1 MATPRH
7 SALDGPVPR
16 LLAVGAALLVIGAG
30 VWIGRYG
37 FAGVPMTPF
46 AAVVDEN
53 AASAVAANPELAAC
67 LTERVGAV
75 DRMRSDG
82 VIGDGQYAT
91 FRARAV
97 AYCETQFPPQQ

>member
-1 MATPRH
+1 MATPRR
-7 SALDGPVPR
+7 SALDGPVLR

-46 AAVVDEN
+46 AAVTDGSAGP
-53 AASAVAANPELAAC
+53 AAGTNPELAAC

-75 DRMRSDG
+75 DQMRSDG
-82 VIGDGQYAT
+82 VIGDSQYET
-91 FRARAV
+91 FRSRAV
-97 AYCETQFPPQQ
+97 AYCETQFPPQR